1 MPGGA
6 TLSSCWGPWVSSIW
20 AQACFPGKWTLPA
33 LFSQGLRP
41 RGSGRVGLLQG
52 QVCEIGVLTLLC
64 TLAILNKYPGP
75 LFQEA
80 LRTAAQDAGL
90 PLPLFLS
97 SSSSWETHSQAELSW
112 QVGPLVSTT
121 SFSNLTDPH
130 PPLEPH
136 WTLQDSPR
144 PLHGGNGPAWVSP
157 GQPPPRQA
165 CAAGA
170 PTTGPAQGCCKDHH
184 PPPPPVTISR
194 PGVAACLAVSGVS
207 AQRPVK
213 EPFHALPRHPWL
225 PSWPSKTN
233 RPRASFRAPGR
244 RLMGPRCPPPGL
256 PPAAALP
263 QEL

>member
-1 MPGGA
+1 M
-6 TLSSCWGPWVSSIW
+6 
-20 AQACFPGKWTLPA
+20 QAF
-33 LFSQGLRP
+33 
-41 RGSGRVGLLQG
+41 
-52 QVCEIGVLTLLC
+52 
-64 TLAILNKYPGP
+64 
-75 LFQEA
+75 
-80 LRTAAQDAGL
+80 
-90 PLPLFLS
+90 LFLS
-97 SSSSWETHSQAELSW
+97 SSLPLPLGRPTPKLSFPGRWDPLSLPPPSQ
-112 QVGPLVSTT
+112 T
-121 SFSNLTDPH
+121 SQTLT
-130 PPLEPH
+130 
-136 WTLQDSPR
+136 R
-144 PLHGGNGPAWVSP
+144 PLSHIGPCRTLPDPSHGGNGPAWVSP

-184 PPPPPVTISR
+184 PPPPPVTNSR